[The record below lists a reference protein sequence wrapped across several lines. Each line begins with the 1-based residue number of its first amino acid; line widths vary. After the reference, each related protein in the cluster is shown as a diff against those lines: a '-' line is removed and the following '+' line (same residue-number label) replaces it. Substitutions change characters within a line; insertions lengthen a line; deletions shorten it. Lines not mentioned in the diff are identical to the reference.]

1 MYLVLFVLL
10 FLLSNAFFTLDEE
23 TLIILSSFIW
33 VDAAGGLFKRLLD
46 IELVSKIELVR
57 LKFTWF
63 LKIKRQLLVDL
74 IRLHRTRLH
83 LKENFYSFNN
93 LFVVR
98 LVGELVSIFLWGVNI
113 RRKFDSK
120 SRVVNFGIM
129 VHYERLIRSLAKD
142 AAISSFSEILIQ
154 DESSKRRFAVVR
166 YTTILFL
173 SL

>member
-1 MYLVLFVLL
+1 MYFIVFLLL
-10 FLLSNAFFTLDEE
+10 FLLSNAFLTLDEE

-33 VDAAGGLFKRLLD
+33 VDAAGNLFKRLLD
-46 IELVSKIELVR
+46 IELVAKIELVR
-57 LKFTWF
+57 LKFIWF
-63 LKIKRQLLVDL
+63 LKLKRQLLVEL
-74 IRLHRTRLH
+74 IRVHRTRLN
-83 LKENFYSFNN
+83 LKENFYAFNN

-98 LVGELVSIFLWGVNI
+98 LVGDLVSIFLWGVNI

-129 VHYERLIRSLAKD
+129 VHYERLIRSIAKD
-142 AAISSFSEILIQ
+142 AAMSSFSEILIQ
-154 DESSKRRFAVVR
+154 EESSKRRFAVVR